1 MYFSK
6 MKIEEPIT
14 FEIIKSFL
22 LDDFQYSLQ
31 VDDET
36 SRRMWWN
43 SLEVI
48 QKYFLSSNYENG
60 GMWVASPL
68 PAINEKRFIKAMK
81 GWLWAPNGFSRF
93 DLEKTKFLPYHQS
106 KNGSEDFNYSNN
118 YEILKLHS
126 DDGYDPFLLIIT
138 SKLQCIL
145 TITGEKNKKNLIMR
159 NDENS
164 LKKVIELVDL
174 KLSQENINASIEFK
188 KHLHELGELTI
199 NNDFTNNFWP
209 ILASRLANIVPNIN
223 FKALQKLEKDETI
236 HISEAKLLE
245 AISHEVRTPLTTIK
259 TLISSTLKKYDM
271 DEKIKSR
278 LIQIDNECT
287 EQIDRFGLIFNAA
300 ELVSGD
306 FSPPQSL
313 ASINLGEILK
323 NLSPYW
329 EAQLERKGIALKL
342 DIPKE
347 LPEILSNSEKIELML
362 GGLIDKNT
370 RGLKEG
376 STLILELRPAGQKVK
391 LQLYVQKD
399 NSDVR
404 EKNSKS
410 DGSDLGPVLNWNPQ
424 TGSLQISQAATQ
436 KLLASLGGHVTQ
448 RRDTGLTVFFPISTM
463 N

>member
-1 MYFSK
+1 MIIK
-6 MKIEEPIT
+6 EPIT
-14 FEIIKSFL
+14 FEIIKSVL
-22 LDDFQYSLQ
+22 LNDFQSSLQ

-43 SLEVI
+43 ALEVI
-48 QKYFLSSNYENG
+48 QKDFLTNNDTNG
-60 GMWVASPL
+60 GLWVASPL
-68 PAINEKRFIKAMK
+68 PAINEKKFIKAMK
-81 GWLWAPNGFSRF
+81 GWLWAPHGFSRF
-93 DLEKTKFLPYHQS
+93 DFEKTKFLPYHQS
-106 KNGSEDFNYSNN
+106 RNGPEDFNYSNN

-126 DDGYDPFLLIIT
+126 KDGYDPFLLIIT
-138 SKLQCIL
+138 SKLQCVL

-159 NDENS
+159 NDEYS

-174 KLSQENINASIEFK
+174 KLSQENMNASLEFK
-188 KHLHELGELTI
+188 NHLHKLGELSF

-209 ILASRLANIVPNIN
+209 ILSSRLANIVPNIN
-223 FKALQKLEKDETI
+223 FKAPHKEEMNETL
-236 HISEAKLLE
+236 HITEAKLLE
-245 AISHEVRTPLTTIK
+245 AISHEVRTPLATIK
-259 TLISSTLKKYDM
+259 TLISSTLKKYNM
-271 DEKIKSR
+271 DEKIRSR
-278 LIQIDNECT
+278 LIQINTECT

-306 FSPPQSL
+306 SSPPHSL
-313 ASINLGEILK
+313 ASINLGEILT
-323 NLSPYW
+323 NLSPHW
-329 EAQLERKGIALKL
+329 LAQLERRGISLKI

-347 LPEILSNSEKIELML
+347 LPEILSNSEKLELML

-391 LQLYVQKD
+391 LQLYVQKE
-399 NSDVR
+399 NSDVK
-404 EKNSKS
+404 EKTLKS

-448 RRDTGLTVFFPISTM
+448 RRDTGLTVFFPISTLS
-463 N
+463 

>member
-1 MYFSK
+1 MTIK
-6 MKIEEPIT
+6 EPIT
-14 FEIIKSFL
+14 FEIIKSVL
-22 LDDFQYSLQ
+22 LHDFQSTLK

-48 QKYFLSSNYENG
+48 QKDFLSSHFKNG
-60 GMWVASPL
+60 GLWVASPL
-68 PAINEKRFIKAMK
+68 PAINEKKFIKSMK

-93 DLEKTKFLPYHQS
+93 DFDKTKFLPYHQS
-106 KNGSEDFNYSNN
+106 KNRSEDFNYSNN

-126 DDGYDPFLLIIT
+126 NDGYDPFLLIIT
-138 SKLQCIL
+138 SEFQCVL

-159 NDENS
+159 NDEKS

-174 KLSQENINASIEFK
+174 KLSQENINSSIEFK
-188 KHLHELGELTI
+188 NHLHQLGELSFNT
-199 NNDFTNNFWP
+199 DFTNNFWP
-209 ILASRLANIVPNIN
+209 VLSSRLANIVPNIN
-223 FKALQKLEKDETI
+223 FKAPHKEEMNETI
-236 HISEAKLLE
+236 HMSEAKLLE
-245 AISHEVRTPLTTIK
+245 AISHEVRTPLATIK
-259 TLISSTLKKYDM
+259 TLISSTLKKYNM

-306 FSPPQSL
+306 SSPAQSL

-323 NLSPYW
+323 NLSPHW
-329 EAQLERKGIALKL
+329 VTQLKRRGISLKI

-347 LPEILSNSEKIELML
+347 LPEILSNSEKLELML

-376 STLILELRPAGQKVK
+376 SILILELRPAGQKVK
-391 LQLYVQKD
+391 LQLYVQKE
-399 NSDVR
+399 NSDVK
-404 EKNSKS
+404 EKTLKS

-448 RRDTGLTVFFPISTM
+448 RRDTGLTVFFPISTWH
-463 N
+463 